1 MNEDKSE
8 DRETEDCEDRE
19 LEKAYQNVHVN
30 VRCQIVFF
38 LLINIYSILTIILLS
53 ISQSLSCTSSIN
65 VVYFGYPIFYLQGDD
80 NEDDNKNSQ
89 IGDSVVLHQNNDIRT
104 QIKGKARKY
113 LFNMVLVNSYGST
126 DIQVLEDDGEPP
138 KLTGDND
145 LFYGSVKYIQSV
157 VQD

>member
-53 ISQSLSCTSSIN
+53 ISQSLSFKSSIN
-65 VVYFGYPIFYLQGDD
+65 VVYFGYPIFYL
-80 NEDDNKNSQ
+80 
-89 IGDSVVLHQNNDIRT
+89 
-104 QIKGKARKY
+104 
-113 LFNMVLVNSYGST
+113 
-126 DIQVLEDDGEPP
+126 
-138 KLTGDND
+138 
-145 LFYGSVKYIQSV
+145 
-157 VQD
+157 